1 MSATVSQ
8 MSDALSLNRQNI
20 SDDKCVIEGL
30 LGEAQNMITNLIGRL
45 DQFVSDDPI
54 QQQKQ
59 ELSALHVTL
68 IRGIAGTVEMMGLD
82 DIDRLKAFLPNN
94 NYQFPTVVTTSHDEL
109 DELNGSDTDLD
120 TSDEATTGSAV
131 EERELHLDESVTHE
145 FEKNSNPTQS
155 SIVTGNTA
163 CDVDEC
169 DKNVESAS
177 EFLPIALTPRTSET
191 NSSARPKSQLD
202 VLVRKLTWASPESQS
217 RRPVV
222 KSLRDIQRE
231 ELSYRRHG
239 HADGT

>member
-54 QQQKQ
+54 QQQKH
-59 ELSALHVTL
+59 ELSTLHVTL

-94 NYQFPTVVTTSHDEL
+94 NNQFPTVVTTSQDEL

-131 EERELHLDESVTHE
+131 EEGETHLDESVTNE
-145 FEKNSNPTQS
+145 FQKYSKPAES
-155 SIVTGNTA
+155 SVVRRGENIKDA
-163 CDVDEC
+163 
-169 DKNVESAS
+169 AS
-177 EFLPIALTPRTSET
+177 PSDFLPIASTPRTAET
-191 NSSARPKSQLD
+191 NSSARPRSHLD
-202 VLVRKLTWASPESQS
+202 VLVRKLTWASPESRS
-217 RRPVV
+217 KRPAV

-231 ELSYRRHG
+231 ELSYRG
-239 HADGT
+239 LGNTDGT